1 MIWVSHYCCIKLPS
15 TYSLCCSVAKLCLT
29 FCNPMDCSTPGF
41 PVLHYLLE
49 FTQTHVHWVDDAI
62 RPSHPLSSPFPS
74 ALNLS
79 QHHGIPM
86 SCFFASSG
94 QSIKASAS
102 VLPVNIQGCFPLG
115 LTGLISLLS
124 KGFPRVF
131 SSTTMQKHQFFST
144 QPPLWSNFYSLKNN
158 PNLLS

>member
-1 MIWVSHYCCIKLPS
+1 MIWVSHYCCITFPP

-29 FCNPMDCSTPGF
+29 LCNPMDCSTPGF

-49 FTQTHVHWVDDAI
+49 FTQTRVHWVNDAI
-62 RPSHPLSSPFPS
+62 RPSHSLSSPFPS

-131 SSTTMQKHQFFST
+131 SSTIMQKHQFFST
-144 QPPLWSNFYSLKNN
+144 QPPLWSNSYSLKNN